1 MSNGEK
7 KMKLPNI
14 PSLSWILAFTFSIVS
29 EGSTS
34 KVIVLPVSVFKK
46 ICICNNKNRKMLQ
59 TGKEQVESQ
68 TFFQLATDPT
78 VYEDIQRSCLFHD
91 VLPQFR
97 SNSSAWEW
105 STAGMHCHNKKH
117 VVDAPS
123 TNAFKNRLDKHWTDI
138 GAWKFRLTSPSTTST
153 KK

>member
-1 MSNGEK
+1 MPS
-7 KMKLPNI
+7 I
-14 PSLSWILAFTFSIVS
+14 PSLSWILAFTFSMVS

-34 KVIVLPVSVFKK
+34 KVIVLPVSVFTK

-91 VLPQFR
+91 
-97 SNSSAWEW
+97 
-105 STAGMHCHNKKH
+105 G
-117 VVDAPS
+117 
-123 TNAFKNRLDKHWTDI
+123 
-138 GAWKFRLTSPSTTST
+138 STTVQESFFSMRVNQLLECIAT
-153 KK
+153 TCS